1 MKVFEILRNDV
12 PPMTEEQVIARLKAF
27 DWSYE
32 FSDDFRRQAHGR
44 REMEI
49 LENLV
54 YRLWKQNPENAV
66 RIWNEHCPYV
76 SEDRNT
82 TPSFIFSLQYQDE
95 IAAAN
100 K

>member
-1 MKVFEILRNDV
+1 MFYKFLSEKAQTWLDQQLRGETWASV
-12 PPMTEEQVIARLKAF
+12 
-27 DWSYE
+27 
-32 FSDDFRRQAHGR
+32 
-44 REMEI
+44 
-49 LENLV
+49 
-54 YRLWKQNPENAV
+54 WKQNPENAV